1 MMGEYRAASLESG
14 GFIHCSRLDQVLKVV
29 NSFYADL
36 PDLVLLWIDAKRV
49 DAEIRWEPA
58 DDDVFP
64 HVYGPLNLTAVERVS
79 EFVPDPD
86 GVYREIP
93 AL

>member
-1 MMGEYRAASLESG
+1 MTWKD
-14 GFIHCSRLDQVLKVV
+14 INPIIQVLKVV

-86 GVYREIP
+86 GVYREIKRGHCYHDRG
-93 AL
+93 